1 MRCRVEC
8 LDDGD
13 GGDGVVYEGSDDSG
27 LLALRCEE
35 GGSEALG
42 DALYE
47 DEDGDGGRMM
57 MVSAHER
64 VKVRT
69 RQVVN
74 EHSLRE

>member
-42 DALYE
+42 DALHE
-47 DEDGDGGRMM
+47 DEDGDGGKNDDG
-57 MVSAHER
+57 ECP
-64 VKVRT
+64 
-69 RQVVN
+69 
-74 EHSLRE
+74 

>member
-13 GGDGVVYEGSDDSG
+13 GGDGVVYEGRDNSG
-27 LLALRCEE
+27 LLALGCEE
-35 GGSEALG
+35 ARPWEMPCMRMRMGTVE
-42 DALYE
+42 
-47 DEDGDGGRMM
+47 RMM

-64 VKVRT
+64 VKART